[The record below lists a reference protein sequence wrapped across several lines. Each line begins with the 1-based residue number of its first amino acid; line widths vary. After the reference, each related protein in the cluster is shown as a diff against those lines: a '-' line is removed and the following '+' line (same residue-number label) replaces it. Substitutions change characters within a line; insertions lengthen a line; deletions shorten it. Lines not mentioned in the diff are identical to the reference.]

1 MRPLL
6 SVLIPTFNRAIFLE
20 GLLIDLERQL
30 CAQEAALGVE
40 ILISDNASTDNTS
53 QVLQKFYA
61 RNPAWRIFQHSVN
74 LGPDANMIH
83 LIVESQ
89 GSYRWIIGDD
99 DRPFPGLI
107 GHILKLLRSDRP
119 SLIYLPSLWR
129 PNISDIHPEPI
140 NILSSRKL
148 NNLNC
153 ARELHI
159 WTTFLSSWVFS
170 ADQLF
175 AGLSSI
181 KLISSG
187 QGSFFVQLGWI
198 LPLLTC
204 PQSHIVIVES
214 PAILATSGNTG
225 GYAILR
231 SFLINYPRLVSQYT
245 RGFPRIRLALI
256 GMALRSYM
264 PSLIA
269 AVRVG
274 KTYSNADDTAGLF
287 AKSIK
292 LLWYFPSY
300 WLLCLPALFLP
311 VVLIKYPLYA
321 RSVIKKILQSPRS
334 LPK

>member
-61 RNPAWRIFQHSVN
+61 RNPAWRIIQHSVN

-107 GHILKLLRSDRP
+107 RHLLKLLRGDSP
-119 SLIYLPSLWR
+119 SLIYLPSLWA
-129 PNISDIHPEPI
+129 PDISAIHPEPI
-140 NILSSRKL
+140 NSLSCRQSSS
-148 NNLNC
+148 LNC

-159 WTTFLSSWVFS
+159 WTTFLSSWIFS

-175 AGLSSI
+175 AGLSTIQS
-181 KLISSG
+181 ISSG

-204 PQSHIVIVES
+204 PQSRIFILDQ
-214 PAILATSGNTG
+214 PCILATSGNTG
-225 GYAILR
+225 GYAILS
-231 SFLINYPRLVSQYT
+231 SFLVNYPRLVISHT
-245 RGFPRIRLALI
+245 PGFIRMRLALI
-256 GMALRSYM
+256 GRPLKYYI
-264 PSLIA
+264 PKLILS
-269 AVRVG
+269 VRLGEMYRDAGQV
-274 KTYSNADDTAGLF
+274 AGLF
-287 AKSIK
+287 SHCVK
-292 LLWYFPSY
+292 LLWYYPSF
-300 WLLCLPALFLP
+300 WLLCIPSFFIPLKVVRFLRFSIGQ
-311 VVLIKYPLYA
+311 LKRKSQRIK
-321 RSVIKKILQSPRS
+321 RRN
-334 LPK
+334 